1 MGSVLL
7 GIVAGRNRDE
17 NKLSS
22 DLNNNFEIGE
32 CALTKEYHLLET
44 PLLGIKHTRTFKTD
58 LVTQKAAKIGKIAKL
73 TDRKV
78 SGEKLFEDEVSHF
91 SYQFIVYGTG
101 RLSSIQLRVK
111 VFAAAEKKTLAM
123 IRNEGMNNIVINSK

>member
-22 DLNNNFEIGE
+22 DLNNNSEIGE
-32 CALTKEYHLLET
+32 CALTKENHLLET
-44 PLLGIKHTRTFKTD
+44 PPLGIKHSRAFKPD
-58 LVTQKAAKIGKIAKL
+58 LVTQKGAKIGKIAKF

-78 SGEKLFEDEVSHF
+78 SGEKFFEDKVSHF
-91 SYQFIVYGTG
+91 PYQFIVYGTG
-101 RLSSIQLRVK
+101 RLSSIQLRVE
-111 VFAAAEKKTLAM
+111 VFAAAEMKKHWQ
-123 IRNEGMNNIVINSK
+123 